1 MKRVTIDVVKD
12 NELLEQCT
20 ANCTHM
26 EKGIHFNQV
35 RIVLTRPSYRK
46 LSVLEDNYP
55 GVKFTV
61 MDGLY
66 IYTVSVYSPNK

>member
-1 MKRVTIDVVKD
+1 MYSSCLYGNMALWVICMIKIENSTPDKI
-12 NELLEQCT
+12 
-20 ANCTHM
+20 
-26 EKGIHFNQV
+26 I
-35 RIVLTRPSYRK
+35 LTFGFHH
-46 LSVLEDNYP
+46 LEDNYP